1 MTQAT
6 RPSPHAPGEGG
17 TPPEHVDV
25 LIVGAGISGIGAAC
39 RLTTESP
46 GRTYAVLESRDAIG
60 GTWDLFRYPGVRS
73 DSDMF
78 TLSYRFRPWTG
89 RKSIA
94 DGWSIR
100 QYVQD
105 TAREYGV
112 TDNIRFSHR
121 VVSAEWS
128 GEDARWTVTA
138 ERTDP
143 AQPDAPQTVV
153 LTCSW
158 LAVCAG
164 YYRYDQGF
172 RPTFPGEEDFRGTV
186 VHPQHWP
193 EDLDYSGKRVVVIGS
208 GATAVTLVPAMT
220 DRAEHVTMLQR
231 TPSYIVSLP
240 EEDPLANR
248 LRKRLPA
255 RAAYPVVRAKNL
267 LMSTVMYQLSR
278 RRPEVMK
285 QLVRKGQVA
294 LLPAGYDVDTHF
306 APPYEPWDQ
315 RLCLVPDGDLF
326 TALGSGKAS
335 VVTDR
340 IARFTERGILLES
353 GEELPADVIVTATG
367 LNVQP
372 VGGMRLT
379 VDGEP
384 VDLAATVSYK
394 GMMLSGVP
402 NLHMVFGYTNASWTL
417 KADLV
422 NRYMCRVLNHMAA
435 HGYDT
440 AVPVAPPDGP
450 AAPFIDLTS
459 GYVQRGLAALP
470 KQGSRS
476 PWKLHQNYFR
486 DIRLL
491 RFSRV
496 EDEGIRF
503 SRRGA
508 ARTGPDRAAAGRAA
522 A

>member
-1 MTQAT
+1 MTQAPT
-6 RPSPHAPGEGG
+6 PSPQTAAEGAP
-17 TPPEHVDV
+17 PPEHVDV

-39 RLTTESP
+39 RLTTESR
-46 GRTYAVLESRDAIG
+46 GRTFAVLEARDAIG

-73 DSDMF
+73 DSDMY
-78 TLSYRFRPWTG
+78 TLGYRFRPWTG
-89 RKSIA
+89 RKAIA

-112 TDNIRFSHR
+112 TQKIRFQHR

-128 GEDARWTVTA
+128 SDEARWTVTA
-138 ERTDP
+138 ERTDTGE
-143 AQPDAPQTVV
+143 TVV

-158 LAVCAG
+158 LAACSG

-172 RPTFPGEEDFRGTV
+172 RPTFPGEEDFAGTL

-193 EDLDYSGKRVVVIGS
+193 EDLDYTGKRVVVIGS

-240 EEDPLANR
+240 EEDPLA
-248 LRKRLPA
+248 KRLTRRMSA
-255 RAAYPVVRAKNL
+255 AAAYPLVRAKNL
-267 LMSTVMYQLSR
+267 LLSTVMFQLSR

-285 QLVRKGQVA
+285 ALVRKGQVA

-306 APPYEPWDQ
+306 TPPYEPWDQ

-326 TALGSGKAS
+326 TALAGGKAS
-335 VVTDR
+335 IVTDR
-340 IARFTERGILLES
+340 IARFTERGVLLES
-353 GEELPADVIVTATG
+353 GEELPADIVVTATG

-372 VGGMRLT
+372 VGGMRLV

-384 VDLAATVSYK
+384 VDLSRTVSYK

-402 NLHMVFGYTNASWTL
+402 NFDMVFGYTNASWTL

-435 HGYDT
+435 GGYDT
-440 AVPVAPPDGP
+440 ALPVAPPDGP
-450 AAPFIDLTS
+450 AAPFLDLTS
-459 GYVQRGLAALP
+459 GYVQRSLAGLP
-470 KQGSRS
+470 KQGARS
-476 PWKLHQNYFR
+476 PWRLNQNYFA
-486 DIRLL
+486 DLRLL
-491 RFSRV
+491 RLTRV
-496 EDEGIRF
+496 ADEGIRF

-508 ARTGPDRAAAGRAA
+508 GRTGADRRPASAAAA
-522 A
+522 

>member
-6 RPSPHAPGEGG
+6 SPSPQHPGGEAA
-17 TPPEHVDV
+17 PPEHVDV
-25 LIVGAGISGIGAAC
+25 LVVGAGISGIGAAC

-46 GRTYAVLESRDAIG
+46 GRTFAILEARDAIG

-73 DSDMF
+73 DSDMY
-78 TLSYRFRPWTG
+78 TLGYKFRPWTG
-89 RKSIA
+89 RKAIA

-105 TAREYGV
+105 TAREYGI
-112 TDNIRFSHR
+112 TDRIRFHHR

-128 GEDARWTVTA
+128 SDEARWTVAA
-138 ERTDP
+138 ERSDTGE
-143 AQPDAPQTVV
+143 TVV

-158 LAVCAG
+158 LAACAG

-172 RPTFPGEEDFRGTV
+172 RPTFPGEEEFAGTF
-186 VHPQHWP
+186 VHPQAWP
-193 EDLDYSGKRVVVIGS
+193 EDLDYTGKRVVVIGS

-220 DRAEHVTMLQR
+220 DQAAHVTMLQR

-240 EEDPLANR
+240 EEDPLAQR
-248 LRKRLPA
+248 LRTRMSA
-255 RAAYPVVRAKNL
+255 TAAYPVVRAKNL

-278 RRPEVMK
+278 RRPELMK
-285 QLVRKGQVA
+285 ALVRKGQVA
-294 LLPAGYDVDTHF
+294 VLPAGYDVDTHF
-306 APPYEPWDQ
+306 TPPYEPWDQ

-326 TALGSGKAS
+326 TALSSGKAS

-340 IARFTERGILLES
+340 IARFTADGILLES
-353 GEELPADVIVTATG
+353 GEELPADIVVTATG
-367 LNVQP
+367 LAVQP

-379 VDGEP
+379 VDGEE
-384 VDLAATVSYK
+384 VDLSTTVSYK

-402 NLHMVFGYTNASWTL
+402 NFDMVFGYTNASWTL

-435 HGYDT
+435 KGYDV
-440 AVPVAPPDGP
+440 ALPVAPPEGP
-450 AAPFIDLTS
+450 AAPFLDLTS
-459 GYVQRGLAALP
+459 GYVQRSLAGLP
-470 KQGSRS
+470 KQGGRA
-476 PWKLHQNYFR
+476 PWRLNQNYFA
-486 DIRLL
+486 DLRLL
-491 RFSRV
+491 RLTRV
-496 EDEGIRF
+496 DDEGIRF

-508 ARTGPDRAAAGRAA
+508 GRAAAGRRAATTAA